1 VRIGSLFSGY
11 GGLDMAVM
19 AVLGG
24 TVAWHSEIDKAASKI
39 LEHHWP
45 DVPNLG
51 DIAAVDWSQVGPVD
65 VLTGGFPCQDV
76 SHAGKRAGLRPDTR
90 SGLWSQMAYAVDQLR
105 PALVVIENVRGL
117 LSAPAHSDVEPCPIC
132 LGDGPDGAL
141 RALGA
146 VLGDLAEL
154 GYDARWCGVRAA
166 DAGAPHGRFRV
177 FVVAHAGSG
186 PLAGTAAAGDGLPV
200 TPQRGDGPVADTAR
214 VQSQWAIRSGDPS
227 GRPEASYRDCRSAAP
242 HPTRDGRHEGW
253 PEPARVVGGPDAAEP
268 GEAAA
273 DADRDGQQAVWRVD
287 TQRRDPDRR
296 DRADTAWGD
305 YEPAIRRWEHIL
317 GRPAPAPTGIGDK
330 GQPKLSARFVEWMQ
344 GLPDGWV
351 TDVPGVSWNDALKAL
366 GNGVVPQQAE
376 LAMRWLLFGGWTD
389 SVDSGIAAF
398 LPTPAVND
406 MGAGKT
412 PDDWDAW
419 TDRMKAEHGN
429 GNGHGKSLHIE
440 AQRIGGAA

>member
-1 VRIGSLFSGY
+1 
-11 GGLDMAVM
+11 
-19 AVLGG
+19 
-24 TVAWHSEIDKAASKI
+24 
-39 LEHHWP
+39 
-45 DVPNLG
+45 
-51 DIAAVDWSQVGPVD
+51 
-65 VLTGGFPCQDV
+65 
-76 SHAGKRAGLRPDTR
+76 
-90 SGLWSQMAYAVDQLR
+90 
-105 PALVVIENVRGL
+105 VIENVRGL

-186 PLAGTAAAGDGLPV
+186 PLVRTAAAGDGLPV
-200 TPQRGDGPVADTAR
+200 VAERGAD
-214 VQSQWAIRSGDPS
+214 P
-227 GRPEASYRDCRSAAP
+227 
-242 HPTRDGRHEGW
+242 
-253 PEPARVVGGPDAAEP
+253 
-268 GEAAA
+268 AA
-273 DADRDGQQAVWRVD
+273 DADDYGRQAVGRVD

-296 DRADTAWGD
+296 DSADTAWGD

-376 LAMRWLLFGGWTD
+376 LALRWLLAGEWTAAEGGTALLPTIRANEPGATRVGYGK
-389 SVDSGIAAF
+389 SVLEAVTGRPQL